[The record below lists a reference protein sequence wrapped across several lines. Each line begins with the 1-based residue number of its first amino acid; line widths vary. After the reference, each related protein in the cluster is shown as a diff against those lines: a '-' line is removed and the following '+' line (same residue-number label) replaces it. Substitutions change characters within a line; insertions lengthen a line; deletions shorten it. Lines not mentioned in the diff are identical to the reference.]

1 MQLRRIIADA
11 TKSELLIP
19 LLISVWGI
27 PESFDSGGTPRR
39 VDDRSARHERSP
51 SARLKLAGWRIFSCH
66 RCRKG
71 LCYDSLL
78 NVRRHPACADKGRE
92 RGVFADEGP
101 TVGMRLT

>member
-11 TKSELLIP
+11 TNSELLIP

-66 RCRKG
+66 RCRKV
-71 LCYDSLL
+71 LCSDSLRMSRVIPL
-78 NVRRHPACADKGRE
+78 ALTK
-92 RGVFADEGP
+92 EGSEAFSP
-101 TVGMRLT
+101 TRDLLLVCV